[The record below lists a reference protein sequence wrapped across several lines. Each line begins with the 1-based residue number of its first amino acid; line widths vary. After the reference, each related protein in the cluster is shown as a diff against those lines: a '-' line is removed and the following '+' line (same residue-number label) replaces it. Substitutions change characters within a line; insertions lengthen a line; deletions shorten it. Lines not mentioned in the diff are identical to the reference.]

1 MIGTNTVYC
10 ATDPKMRDRRR
21 TVCSMRFHRRRRIMF
36 VTGATGFLGK
46 HLVNG
51 SATADWEVI
60 APSSASMDVTHRENT
75 IESIRDWKPNV
86 VVHLAYRK
94 DDRSNIVEGSRHV
107 AEGAVAAKAHLIHM
121 STDVVFGGRAAPYTE
136 TDEPFP
142 VIPYGT
148 HKLDAERAVAA
159 THPGAAIV
167 RTSLLYGTDR
177 PSPPQIELAAA
188 LRSPAA
194 RRGMTFFTDEFR
206 CPAHA
211 ADVADAIS
219 RLAAMTEV
227 AGPIHV
233 AGPERV
239 SRAQLAVLMARQIGA
254 NTRLIPTSTIAES
267 GQVRAA
273 NVVLDVSRAA
283 QLGITCRPVSAV
295 LG

>member
-1 MIGTNTVYC
+1 ML
-10 ATDPKMRDRRR
+10 
-21 TVCSMRFHRRRRIMF
+21 

-51 SATADWEVI
+51 PATADWEVI
-60 APSSASMDVTHRENT
+60 APSSTSMDIRHRENT
-75 IESIRDWKPNV
+75 IDAISDWKPNV

-94 DDRSNIVEGSRHV
+94 DDRSNIVDGSRNV

-121 STDVVFGGRAAPYTE
+121 STDVVFGGRAAPYVE

-142 VIPYGT
+142 VIPYGAQ
-148 HKLDAERAVAA
+148 KLDAERVVAA
-159 THPGAAIV
+159 THPSAAIV

-188 LRSPAA
+188 LRSPSA
-194 RRGMTFFTDEFR
+194 RHGMTFFTDEYR
-206 CPAHA
+206 CPTHA

-219 RLAAMTEV
+219 RLAALPDV
-227 AGPIHV
+227 SGPIHV

-239 SRAQLAVLMARQIGA
+239 SRARLAELMARHIGA
-254 NTRLIPTSTIAES
+254 DARLIPTTTIAES
-267 GQVRAA
+267 GQIRAA
-273 NVVLDVSRAA
+273 NVVLDVSGAA